1 MRIFEESKELEW
13 AMTIINRCI
22 RRGAMVRLVDR
33 SNPDFSVKLDREM
46 DLVIADMINNDYESF
61 LAMIDSQG
69 YQSPETKSS
78 MDS

>member
-46 DLVIADMINNDYESF
+46 DLVIADMINND
-61 LAMIDSQG
+61 
-69 YQSPETKSS
+69 TKEIFEYGFNTGHFA
-78 MDS
+78 